1 MIICIE
7 YDNDK
12 ITRYTAFRLVEMAGD
27 AYICEQ
33 DEIKIVRYDGVTYK
47 VTLVTSK
54 LVEESYT
61 IEQVA

>member
-7 YDNDK
+7 YDNDT
-12 ITRYTAFRLVEMAGD
+12 ITRFTAFRLVEMARD
-27 AYICEQ
+27 NHICEQ
-33 DEIKIVRYDGVTYK
+33 DEVKMIRYGGSTYK

-61 IEQVA
+61 IEQVV